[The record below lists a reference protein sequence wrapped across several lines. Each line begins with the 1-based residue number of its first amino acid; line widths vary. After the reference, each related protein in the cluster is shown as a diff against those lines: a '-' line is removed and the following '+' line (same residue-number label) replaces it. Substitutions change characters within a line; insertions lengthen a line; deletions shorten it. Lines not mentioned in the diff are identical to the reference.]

1 MAKLETCPYVLG
13 ILKKWNEIDYFFSQ
27 KFLHKTHT
35 SSVTCKLDRNRVQI
49 FRITNSPKKCRVI
62 YIMCKYE
69 ISIPLRGC
77 KKLAFFFLQKFT
89 GANGSINLQSLT
101 SAKWRKY
108 GTLAKVKRMR
118 IICNMIKNQFRKH

>member
-1 MAKLETCPYVLG
+1 M
-13 ILKKWNEIDYFFSQ
+13 
-27 KFLHKTHT
+27 
-35 SSVTCKLDRNRVQI
+35 TCKLDRNRVQI

-62 YIMCKYE
+62 MCKYE

-77 KKLAFFFLQKFT
+77 KKLAFFLQKFT
-89 GANGSINLQSLT
+89 RGNGSINLQSLT

-118 IICNMIKNQFRKH
+118 INLQHDYKINLENIDEVNPTLEFVNN

>member
-1 MAKLETCPYVLG
+1 MKLIIFFAK
-13 ILKKWNEIDYFFSQ
+13 I
-27 KFLHKTHT
+27 LHKTHT

-62 YIMCKYE
+62 MCKYE

-77 KKLAFFFLQKFT
+77 KKLAFLQKFT

-118 IICNMIKNQFRKH
+118 IICKMIKNQFRKY

>member
-1 MAKLETCPYVLG
+1 MNFNTTFANLNPGFADSEYSDLLRFLFYCMAKLETCPYVLG

-62 YIMCKYE
+62 CIMCKYE
-69 ISIPLRGC
+69 ISTIPLRGC
-77 KKLAFFFLQKFT
+77 KKLAFFCRNSLELT
-89 GANGSINLQSLT
+89 GQL
-101 SAKWRKY
+101 
-108 GTLAKVKRMR
+108 
-118 IICNMIKNQFRKH
+118 ICNR